1 MACPFFMPTQ
11 RAQDIAWLHPA
22 RLPLGAGW
30 EGLCTVGHYGPIQPT
45 SGELREFCNLG
56 YAAGCPRLP
65 EQRAYDAVRFCIARE
80 RGSRTMVQYVCEAGH
95 CPAGHGIL
103 EYDRLSQSWSVS
115 HPDPRIQKMADCY
128 LQSYLVRKITP
139 AGETSS

>member
-1 MACPFFMPTQ
+1 MPTQ

-30 EGLCTVGHYGPIQPT
+30 EGLCTADGSVGVKPT
-45 SGELREFCNLG
+45 RDELRDFCNLG

-65 EQRAYDAVRFCIARE
+65 RERRFDAVRFCVARE
-80 RGSRTMVQYVCEAGH
+80 RESRIVLQYVCEARH
-95 CPAGHGIL
+95 QPAAHGIL
-103 EYDRLSQSWSVS
+103 EYDRFSECWINS
-115 HPDPRIQKMADCY
+115 HPDARIHKMADCY
-128 LQSYLVRKITP
+128 LQSYLSRKTPP